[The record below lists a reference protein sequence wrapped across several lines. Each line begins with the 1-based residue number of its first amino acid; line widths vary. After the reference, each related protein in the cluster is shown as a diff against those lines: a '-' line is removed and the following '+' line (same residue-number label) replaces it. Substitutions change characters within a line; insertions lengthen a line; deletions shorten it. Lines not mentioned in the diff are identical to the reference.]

1 MNERVD
7 ASAGNSSYV
16 SDPSWRLWTDEV
28 ILALLPL
35 RGVVEFTS
43 NNQEEAALG
52 PRYRV
57 LPASLLIKDPNASAI
72 VSSSFPSESA
82 VDASSAGTSSCV
94 SRTKSGANNG
104 CAV

>member
-1 MNERVD
+1 MNESVD
-7 ASAGNSSYV
+7 ASAGNSSYL
-16 SDPSWRLWTDEV
+16 SGTSWLLWTEDV
-28 ILALLPL
+28 VLDLLPL
-35 RGVVEFTS
+35 CRVVEFTS
-43 NNQEEAALG
+43 NSQEEAALG

-57 LPASLLIKDPNASAI
+57 LPAPDLIKDPNASAI

-82 VDASSAGTSSCV
+82 FDASSAGTSSCV